1 MKYRAKITHIESL
14 VKENLN
20 VKNCFICHD
29 STDTYIEV
37 DTEDEAILLEH
48 ANNLVRKLQN
58 SNSEKS

>member
-1 MKYRAKITHIESL
+1 MKYRAKITNIESW

-37 DTEDEAILLEH
+37 DSENEAILLEY
-48 ANNLVRKLQN
+48 ANNKVRVKKYPN
-58 SNSEKS
+58 TEKS